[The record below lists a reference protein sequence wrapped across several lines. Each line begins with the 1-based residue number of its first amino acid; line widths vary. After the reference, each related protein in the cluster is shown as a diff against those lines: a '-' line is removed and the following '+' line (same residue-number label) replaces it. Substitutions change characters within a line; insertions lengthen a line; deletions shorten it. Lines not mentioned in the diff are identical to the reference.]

1 VTEQPERPSEPGGEP
16 DLTGD
21 AERAGQAQ
29 HGQQAEPAGDAEQQE
44 PGEPSESAEPD
55 EPQPGSEEHHHTVRE
70 EIDVLRDE
78 VRVDSYR
85 WGQTIMAV
93 VLVVILIG
101 IAVAGIIWLF

>member
-1 VTEQPERPSEPGGEP
+1 MTEQPERPSEPGGEP

-29 HGQQAEPAGDAEQQE
+29 QGQQAEPAGDAEQQE
-44 PGEPSESAEPD
+44 PGEPSESAEPA

>member
-29 HGQQAEPAGDAEQQE
+29 QGQQAEPAGDAEQQE
-44 PGEPSESAEPD
+44 PGEPPESAEPA

>member
-1 VTEQPERPSEPGGEP
+1 M
-16 DLTGD
+16 
-21 AERAGQAQ
+21 
-29 HGQQAEPAGDAEQQE
+29 
-44 PGEPSESAEPD
+44 
-55 EPQPGSEEHHHTVRE
+55 
-70 EIDVLRDE
+70 DVLRDE